1 MAKIERFEDIDGW
14 QAARELM
21 RMVYVVSTKGSF
33 ARDYRLRDQ
42 IQGSAISVMSNIAEG
57 FDAGG
62 DAEFIRF
69 LGYARRSA
77 SELQSQVYIAL
88 DQDYIEQQQ
97 FDDIYRQAIKTK
109 QLIGGFIRYL
119 KKSQVQ
125 SPKSKVTGRRTQDLG
140 RRT

>member
-1 MAKIERFEDIDGW
+1 VVAKIARFEDIDAW
-14 QAARELM
+14 QAGRELM
-21 RMVYVVSTKGSF
+21 RMVYAVSPKGSF

-77 SELQSQVYIAL
+77 GELQSQLYN
-88 DQDYIEQQQ
+88 
-97 FDDIYRQAIKTK
+97 QAVNRR
-109 QLIGGFIRYL
+109 LHPV
-119 KKSQVQ
+119 SQKA
-125 SPKSKVTGRRTQDLG
+125 SSLSA
-140 RRT
+140 

>member
-1 MAKIERFEDIDGW
+1 MAKIERFENIDAW
-14 QAARELM
+14 QAARELT
-21 RMVYVVSTKGSF
+21 RMVYVVSTQGSF

-77 SELQSQVYIAL
+77 SELQSQLYIAL
-88 DQDYIEQQQ
+88 DQDYIDQQQ
-97 FDDIYRQAIKTK
+97 FDSIYRQATKTK

-119 KKSQVQ
+119 RKFQAQ
-125 SPKSKVTGRRTQDLG
+125 SPKS
-140 RRT
+140 

>member
-1 MAKIERFEDIDGW
+1 MGVVAKIERFEDMDAW
-14 QAARELM
+14 QAARKLM
-21 RMVYVVSTKGSF
+21 QMIYAVSTKGSF
-33 ARDYRLRDQ
+33 AKDYRLRDQ

-77 SELQSQVYIAL
+77 SELQSQLYIAL
-88 DQDYIEQQQ
+88 DQNYIDQQQ
-97 FDDIYRQAIKTK
+97 FNRIYQQAIETK
-109 QLIGGFIRYL
+109 RLIGGFIRYL

-125 SPKSKVTGRRTQDLG
+125 SPKSKVIGH
-140 RRT
+140 

>member
-1 MAKIERFEDIDGW
+1 MAKIERFEDIDAW
-14 QAARELM
+14 QAARKLM
-21 RMVYVVSTKGSF
+21 RMVYAVSTRGSF

-57 FDAGG
+57 FDASG

-77 SELQSQVYIAL
+77 SELQSQLYIAL
-88 DQDYIEQQQ
+88 DQEYIDQQQ
-97 FDDIYRQAIKTK
+97 FDGIYQQATQTK

-119 KKSQVQ
+119 KKSQIQ
-125 SPKSKVTGRRTQDLG
+125 SPKSKITEPQT
-140 RRT
+140 